1 MKLSVLMPVYNE
13 KATIREIVKRVLE
26 TPWEKEL
33 LIVDDGSTD
42 GTRDILETEI
52 SKLDGVKLM
61 LHDRNRGKGAAVRTA
76 LAEVTGDIVL
86 IQDADLEYHPKD
98 YGGLI
103 APILDD
109 QADVV
114 YGSRFLGSHRV
125 FLFWHKLGNWLLTQI
140 SNLLYNTILT
150 DMETCYKAFRADL
163 LRQIPLRENGFS
175 IEPELTAKIFK
186 RGARVFEVPITYAG
200 RGYKEGKKITWRQGF
215 PALWALIKY
224 RFVD

>member
-1 MKLSVLMPVYNE
+1 LKLSVLMPVYNE